1 MAEKYYFGQG
11 KVFFADLDADGNQ
24 VGNFRWVGNV
34 PSLQLALAVEKIEK
48 QESYSGKRNTVRSI
62 ITSQT
67 ATINASFDQ
76 FDAENLSS
84 ILNGVAIA
92 KTGGVA
98 VVAASQGSAA
108 SFKPGDMI
116 VLRDDSG
123 QEHFNVT
130 NVVLTA
136 GSGPGTP
143 LVLGTDYELDAKAGA
158 VTFLDLAGL
167 TGDIKADF
175 KPGDYVIANILTKNT
190 VNKALRYI
198 GLNIAEV
205 DAGGEPD
212 RVVVDLFKVQMDP
225 TSDLQLINEEFAS
238 FPVTGTALVDSNRS
252 ASGEL
257 GQFGAIR
264 IIG

>member
-11 KVFFADLDADGNQ
+11 KVFFADLDADGNR

-34 PSLQLALAVEKIEK
+34 PSLQVALAVEKLEK

-62 ITSQT
+62 VTSQT

-92 KTGGVA
+92 KTSSTPITGVSLGA
-98 VVAASQGSAA
+98 TSA
-108 SFKPGDMI
+108 FKEGDMI
-116 VLRDDSG
+116 ALHDTAG
-123 QEHFNVT
+123 QEYFNVSAVT
-130 NVVLTA
+130 LEA
-136 GSGPGTP
+136 GSTP
-143 LVLGTDYELDAKAGA
+143 MELGVHYELDAKAGA
-158 VTFLDLAGL
+158 VTILDLGTL
-167 TGDIKADF
+167 TGIIEVSF
-175 KPGDYVIANILTKNT
+175 TPGPYTMASILTKNT

-205 DAGGEPD
+205 DASGEPD

-238 FPVTGTALVDSNRS
+238 FPVTGTALVDSSRS

-264 IIG
+264 IIS

>member
-11 KVFFADLDADGNQ
+11 KVYFADLDADGNR

-92 KTGGVA
+92 KTTSTPISG
-98 VVAASQGSAA
+98 ASLGTAS
-108 SFKPGDMI
+108 SFKAGDMI
-116 VLRDDSG
+116 ALHDAAG
-123 QEHFNVT
+123 QEYVNVSA
-130 NVVLTA
+130 VSLEA
-136 GSGPGTP
+136 GSTP
-143 LVLGTDYELDAKAGA
+143 LELGVHYDLDARAGA
-158 VTFLDLAGL
+158 VTFLDLSSL
-167 TGDIKADF
+167 TGTIMADF
-175 KPGDYVIANILTKNT
+175 TPGPYTIANILTKNT

-205 DAGGEPD
+205 DSNGEPE
-212 RVVVDLFKVQMDP
+212 RVIVDLFKVQMDP

-264 IIG
+264 LVS

>member
-11 KVFFADLDADGNQ
+11 KVYFADLDADGNRI
-24 VGNFRWVGNV
+24 GHFRWVGNV
-34 PSLQLALAVEKIEK
+34 PSLQVALAVEKIEK

-92 KTGGVA
+92 KNNSTPITGV
-98 VVAASQGSAA
+98 SLGSVS
-108 SFKPGDMI
+108 SFKEGDMI
-116 VLRDDSG
+116 TLHDNTG
-123 QEHFNVT
+123 QEYFNVSA
-130 NVVLTA
+130 VSLEA
-136 GSGPGTP
+136 GGTP
-143 LVLGTDYELDAKAGA
+143 MELGIHYELDAKAGA
-158 VTFLDLAGL
+158 VTFLDMGTLSG
-167 TGDIKADF
+167 IIEADF
-175 KPGDYVIANILTKNT
+175 TPGPYTLANILTKNT

-205 DAGGEPD
+205 DATGEPD
-212 RVVVDLFKVQMDP
+212 RVIVDLFKVQMDP

-264 IIG
+264 IVS